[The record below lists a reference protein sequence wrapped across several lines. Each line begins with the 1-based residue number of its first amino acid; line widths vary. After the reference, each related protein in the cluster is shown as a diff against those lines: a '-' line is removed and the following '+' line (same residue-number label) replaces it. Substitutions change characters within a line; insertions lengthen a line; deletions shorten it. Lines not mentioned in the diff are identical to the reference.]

1 MIKVNYQLTNGSNKI
16 LEGFLHEPSEAMP
29 SRKTRP
35 AILIFPGG
43 GYEYCSDRENE
54 PVVSVFFAKGFQV
67 FVLKYSVMEE
77 ALNMQ
82 PLKDAAAAMLAIRE
96 NALQWNVYSN
106 KIAVCGFS
114 AGGHLAGSIG
124 VLAKRP
130 ELLEQLNTSMEEI
143 LPNALVL
150 SYPVIS
156 SGEYA
161 HRGSFK
167 NLSGFDYEESIS
179 RSYSLENYV
188 DETTP
193 PTFIWHTVEDGAV
206 PVENAI
212 MFIQALR
219 KHHIPFECHLFE
231 KGGHGMSV
239 CNQEVDCVNPHCAH
253 WIDLCTEWLCDR
265 FDFMV

>member
-1 MIKVNYQLTNGSNKI
+1 MVKISYQLTNGSNKI
-16 LEGFLHEPSEAMP
+16 LECYLHETSEAMP
-29 SRKTRP
+29 LRKVRP

-54 PVVSVFFAKGFQV
+54 PVVSVFFSKGFQV
-67 FVLKYSVMEE
+67 FVLKYSVMQE

-96 NALQWNVYSN
+96 NAKQWNVLAD
-106 KIAVCGFS
+106 KVAVCGFS

-130 ELLEQLNTSMEEI
+130 ELLKQLKTTTEAI
-143 LPNALVL
+143 LPDALIL
-150 SYPVIS
+150 SYPVIT

-161 HRGSFK
+161 HRGSFR
-167 NLSGFDYEESIS
+167 NLTGFDQEEEIS
-179 RSYSLENYV
+179 RSYSLEKHV
-188 DETTP
+188 DATTP
-193 PTFIWHTVEDGAV
+193 PTFIWHAVDDGAV

-219 KHHIPFECHLFE
+219 KHNVPFECHLFE

-253 WIDLCTEWLCDR
+253 WIELCTEWLCER
-265 FDFMV
+265 FDFKV

>member
-1 MIKVNYQLTNGSNKI
+1 MNKTIYQLKNGSNKC
-16 LEGFLHEPSEAMP
+16 LECYLHEPSEAMP
-29 SRKTRP
+29 SRKVRP
-35 AILIFPGG
+35 GILIFPGG

-54 PVVSVFFAKGFQV
+54 PVASVFFAKGFQV

-77 ALNMQ
+77 AKEMQ
-82 PLKDAAAAMLAIRE
+82 PLKDAASAMLAIRE
-96 NALQWNVYSN
+96 NAQAWNVFSN

-130 ELLEQLNTSMEEI
+130 ELLEQLNTTTEAI
-143 LPNALVL
+143 LPNALIL

-156 SGEYA
+156 SGEFA

-167 NLSGFDYEESIS
+167 NLTGSDHDDEVSQ
-179 RSYSLENYV
+179 SYSLEKYV
-188 DETTP
+188 DAMTP
-193 PTFIWHTVEDGAV
+193 PTFIWHAVDDGAV

-219 KHHIPFECHLFE
+219 KHGVPFECHLFE

-239 CNQEVDCVNPHCAH
+239 CSKEVDCVNPHCAH
-253 WIDLCTEWLCDR
+253 WIPLCTEWLCDH
-265 FDFMV
+265 FDFEV